1 MKAVVDNYGP
11 EKSVKQIKAKLGRL
25 KNAYKQVIDNSRT
38 RAAPKSCSY
47 YSDFNELLGEGDIV
61 SFKQRKEVGCSKN
74 KNLQTSPEGKVNI
87 FDIKVSTSLGNLVG
101 LKCSSMWFL
110 QKALSFESC
119 L

>member
-1 MKAVVDNYGP
+1 M
-11 EKSVKQIKAKLGRL
+11 I
-25 KNAYKQVIDNSRT
+25 
-38 RAAPKSCSY
+38 
-47 YSDFNELLGEGDIV
+47 FNELLGEGDIV

-110 QKALSFESC
+110 QKALSFESS

>member
-47 YSDFNELLGEGDIV
+47 YSHFNELLGEGDIV
-61 SFKQRKEVGCSKN
+61 SFKQRKEVGCIKN

-87 FDIKVSTSLGNLVG
+87 FDIKVSTSR
-101 LKCSSMWFL
+101 
-110 QKALSFESC
+110 
-119 L
+119 